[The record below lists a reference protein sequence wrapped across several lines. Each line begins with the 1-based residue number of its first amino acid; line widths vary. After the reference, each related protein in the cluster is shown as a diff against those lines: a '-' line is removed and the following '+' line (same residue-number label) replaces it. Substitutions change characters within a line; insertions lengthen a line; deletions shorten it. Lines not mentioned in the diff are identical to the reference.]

1 MWVQELKGINGGKI
15 HVPWTLSRGELE
27 KAGVELGTNYPN
39 PIVIAPEWSRHTN
52 KKDRGPPAKVKGQK
66 GIDFYFKSDGKKEE
80 LSENP
85 KKKPY
90 KGKRL
95 Q

>member
-1 MWVQELKGINGGKI
+1 MISTSGI
-15 HVPWTLSRGELE
+15 E
-27 KAGVELGTNYPN
+27 
-39 PIVIAPEWSRHTN
+39 N
-52 KKDRGPPAKVKGQK
+52 KKFLKTISGPPAKVKGQK
-66 GIDFYFKSDGKKEE
+66 GIDFYFKSEGKKEE
-80 LSENP
+80 LPGNP

>member
-1 MWVQELKGINGGKI
+1 MISTSRIGNKTKILKTI
-15 HVPWTLSRGELE
+15 S
-27 KAGVELGTNYPN
+27 
-39 PIVIAPEWSRHTN
+39 
-52 KKDRGPPAKVKGQK
+52 GPPAKVKGQK
-66 GIDFYFKSDGKKEE
+66 GIDFYFKSEGKKEE
-80 LSENP
+80 LPGNP